1 MTSSTLSI
9 IVPICALLI
18 TIGVIVYKAGKLS
31 NQIGQIDQKFDQKF
45 QHLSDLLVSHKVKN
59 EKEFHLVREDIQSL
73 RSDVKDLRDVV
84 FDLRGLEIIKYPKG
98 VKQRKCRQTTFQG
111 QADGRFSLPR
121 LALLS

>member
-45 QHLSDLLVSHKVKN
+45 QHLSDLLVSHKVEN
-59 EKEFHLVREDIQSL
+59 EKEFHLVRENIQSL

-84 FDLRGLEIIKYPKG
+84 FDLNGNVSSNTTTLKIVHEDVKRLEEKSS
-98 VKQRKCRQTTFQG
+98 
-111 QADGRFSLPR
+111 A
-121 LALLS
+121 